1 MFGFKTFVE
10 ASASWAPRKQSGGSI
25 FELECADHAAQSVTQ
40 RTAFAPAAVPLP
52 NYPEE
57 ENRRK
62 KNQQIDGDERREAN
76 TDHGAGDSRV
86 AAPDALISLPH
97 STVAI
102 AQIAGEPAFAGGENR
117 DSRR

>member
-1 MFGFKTFVE
+1 LFGFKTFVE

-40 RTAFAPAAVPLP
+40 RTAFAPAAVPLT

-62 KNQQIDGDERREAN
+62 KNQQIDGDKRRQADAN
-76 TDHGAGDSRV
+76 HGAGDSRV
-86 AAPDALISLPH
+86 AAPGAVISLPH

-102 AQIAGEPAFAGGENR
+102 AQMVALLALLGGENR
-117 DSRR
+117 ESRR